1 MAATG
6 TATGDAGEPFDPPD
20 VRWWSPSPRLAAA
33 RRLTGCGPLALLAVL
48 AAVLAVVLDVGW
60 LWVAAAVLL
69 AGAGWAWV
77 LIGRQVRAW
86 GYAERE
92 DDLLVRHGV
101 MWRTVVVV
109 PYGRM
114 QFVDVYAGVV
124 DRMFGLAKVQL
135 HTASARSDAYIPGL
149 GPTEAARLR
158 DRLASRGEARL
169 AGL

>member
-6 TATGDAGEPFDPPD
+6 RPAGDAAEPFDPPD
-20 VRWWSPSPRLAAA
+20 VQWWSPSPRLAAA
-33 RRLTGCGPLALLAVL
+33 RRLTVCGPLALFAVL
-48 AAVLAVVLDVGW
+48 AAVLAVVLPAGW
-60 LWVAAAVLL
+60 LWVAAAVFVVW
-69 AGAGWAWV
+69 AGWAWGV
-77 LIGRQVRAW
+77 IGRQVRAW

-149 GPTEAARLR
+149 GPQEAARLR

>member
-20 VRWWSPSPRLAAA
+20 VQWWSPSPRLAAA
-33 RRLTGCGPLALLAVL
+33 RRLTTCGPLALLAVL
-48 AAVLAVVLDVGW
+48 GGVLAVVLDVGW
-60 LWVAAAVLL
+60 LWIAAAGLL
-69 AGAGWAWV
+69 ALAGWAWL

>member
-1 MAATG
+1 MAGTG
-6 TATGDAGEPFDPPD
+6 TRSDEAGEPFEPPG
-20 VRWWSPSPRLAAA
+20 VQWWSPSPRLASA
-33 RRLTGCGPLALLAVL
+33 RRVTTCGPL
-48 AAVLAVVLDVGW
+48 AVLAVVAGVLARVLSTSW
-60 LWVAAAVLL
+60 LWIVAVVLVVVAV
-69 AGAGWAWV
+69 WAWWV
-77 LIGRQVRAW
+77 VARQVRSW

-149 GPTEAARLR
+149 RPQEAARLR

>member
-6 TATGDAGEPFDPPD
+6 TPIDAAGEPFDPPD
-20 VRWWSPSPRLAAA
+20 VQWWSPSPRLAGA
-33 RRLTGCGPLALLAVL
+33 RRLTTCGPLVVLAVG
-48 AAVLAVVLDVGW
+48 AAVLAPVLSTGW
-60 LWVAAAVLL
+60 LWIAAGILALVAV
-69 AGAGWAWV
+69 WAWWV
-77 LIGRQVRAW
+77 VGRPVRSW

-124 DRMFGLAKVQL
+124 DRMFGLAKVPL
-135 HTASARSDAYIPGL
+135 HTASARGDAYIPGL
-149 GPTEAARLR
+149 GPQEAARLR

>member
-1 MAATG
+1 
-6 TATGDAGEPFDPPD
+6 
-20 VRWWSPSPRLAAA
+20 
-33 RRLTGCGPLALLAVL
+33 
-48 AAVLAVVLDVGW
+48 
-60 LWVAAAVLL
+60 VLL
-69 AGAGWAWV
+69 GAALWAWWV
-77 LIGRQVRAW
+77 IGRQVRSW
-86 GYAERE
+86 GYAERA
-92 DDLLVRHGV
+92 DDLLVRHGI

-135 HTASARSDAYIPGL
+135 HTASARSDAFIPGL
-149 GPTEAARLR
+149 VPQEAARLR

>member
-6 TATGDAGEPFDPPD
+6 TPTGDAGEPFDPPD
-20 VRWWSPSPRLAAA
+20 VQWWSPSPRLAAA
-33 RRLTGCGPLALLAVL
+33 RRVTVCGPLGLFAVL
-48 AAVLAVVLDVGW
+48 AAVLAAVVGAGW
-60 LWVAAAVLL
+60 LWIVAAALL
-69 AGAGWAWV
+69 AGAAWAWGV
-77 LIGRQVRAW
+77 IGRQVRAW

-92 DDLLVRHGV
+92 DDLLVRHGL

-149 GPTEAARLR
+149 GPQEAARLR

>member
-6 TATGDAGEPFDPPD
+6 TPRADAGEPFDPPD
-20 VRWWSPSPRLAAA
+20 VQWSSPSPRLAAA
-33 RRLTGCGPLALLAVL
+33 RRVTGCGPLVVLAVVAGL
-48 AAVLAVVLDVGW
+48 LGAVLDTSWLSVLAVVLVV
-60 LWVAAAVLL
+60 VAV
-69 AGAGWAWV
+69 WAWWV
-77 LIGRQVRAW
+77 IGRQVRSW
-86 GYAERE
+86 GYVERE

-101 MWRTVVVV
+101 MFRTVVVV

-124 DRMFGLAKVQL
+124 DRLFGLARVQL

-149 GPTEAARLR
+149 GPQEAARLR